1 MTWTA
6 PEVTYGDGD
15 HAAVDYLESALETRW
30 DGEVGVGVK
39 LPGDWTPDGNPFLVV
54 DLTATPGAVHPIEE
68 YQTVRLI
75 AYANTT
81 RDAKRLAAVAQGALL
96 AHPTIKTEY
105 LTGRT
110 TETDESTGA
119 ELASCSVRMSM
130 RSQAA

>member
-15 HAAVDYLESALETRW
+15 HEAVDYLEAALETRW
-30 DGEVGVGVK
+30 DGPVGVGVK
-39 LPGDWTPDGNPFLVV
+39 LPADWVPTMAPFLVV

-75 AYANTT
+75 AHADTT
-81 RDAKRLAAVAQGALL
+81 RTAKRLAAVAQGALL
-96 AHPTIKTEY
+96 AHPTMKTEY

-110 TETDESTGA
+110 TEFDESTGA
-119 ELASCSVRMSM
+119 ELASCSVRMTV